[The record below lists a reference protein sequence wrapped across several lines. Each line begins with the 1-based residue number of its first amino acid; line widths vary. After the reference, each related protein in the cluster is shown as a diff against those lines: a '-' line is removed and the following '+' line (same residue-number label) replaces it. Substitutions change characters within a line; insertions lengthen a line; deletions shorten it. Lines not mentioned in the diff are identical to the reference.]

1 MNNHSLL
8 ELIINASLPVQL
20 VMLLLLGASVF
31 SWALM
36 YVKRGYIRQSQAEA
50 KDFEGRFWS
59 GLNLNELFSQLSQ
72 RQERRFGLEAIFEN
86 GFREFARARKA
97 ELRNSESVRS
107 AHRAMKVAMA
117 REVEMLEN
125 NLTFLAT
132 VGSVSPYVGLFGTVW
147 GIMESFRA
155 LAGVQQATL
164 AMVAPGISSRNSP
177 ASCSA
182 RRIRPNRG
190 ADVKKRRA
198 IADINVVPY
207 IDVMLVLLII
217 FMVTA
222 PLLKQGVDVDLPNAP
237 ANPLDVDSPEPIVVS
252 VDRKGAMFL
261 NIAAESDA
269 QIDAVTLVK
278 LVKAALLKEPKRPVM
293 VRGDANGPYQ
303 NVVTTLVLLQ
313 QADVGSVG
321 LVTDPEEAR

>member
-1 MNNHSLL
+1 MTNDSLL
-8 ELIINASLPVQL
+8 TLIFNASIPVQL
-20 VMLLLLGASVF
+20 VMLLLLSASIF

-36 YVKRGYIRQSQAEA
+36 YVKRSYIRQSQAEA

-59 GLNLNELFSQLSQ
+59 GVNLSELFGQMSQ

-117 REVEMLEN
+117 REIEMLEN

-164 AMVAPGISSRNSP
+164 AMVAPGISEALIATAMGLLAAIP
-177 ASCSA
+177 A
-182 RRIRPNRG
+182 
-190 ADVKKRRA
+190 
-198 IADINVVPY
+198 VVAY
-207 IDVMLVLLII
+207 NKFSSEIDTM
-217 FMVTA
+217 
-222 PLLKQGVDVDLPNAP
+222 
-237 ANPLDVDSPEPIVVS
+237 IV
-252 VDRKGAMFL
+252 RYENFL
-261 NIAAESDA
+261 EEFTGIL
-269 QIDAVTLVK
+269 QRQTQT
-278 LVKAALLKEPKRPVM
+278 PK
-293 VRGDANGPYQ
+293 
-303 NVVTTLVLLQ
+303 
-313 QADVGSVG
+313 
-321 LVTDPEEAR
+321 

>member
-1 MNNHSLL
+1 MKQHSILDL
-8 ELIINASLPVQL
+8 VINASLPVQL

-59 GLNLNELFSQLSQ
+59 GINLSDLFSQLSQ

-117 REVEMLEN
+117 REVEMMEN

-164 AMVAPGISSRNSP
+164 AMVAPGISEALIATAMGLVAAIP
-177 ASCSA
+177 A
-182 RRIRPNRG
+182 
-190 ADVKKRRA
+190 V
-198 IADINVVPY
+198 IAYNKFSSE
-207 IDVMLVLLII
+207 IDVMIVRYENFLEEFTGILQRQ
-217 FMVTA
+217 A
-222 PLLKQGVDVDLPNAP
+222 H
-237 ANPLDVDSPEPIVVS
+237 SP
-252 VDRKGAMFL
+252 K
-261 NIAAESDA
+261 
-269 QIDAVTLVK
+269 
-278 LVKAALLKEPKRPVM
+278 
-293 VRGDANGPYQ
+293 
-303 NVVTTLVLLQ
+303 
-313 QADVGSVG
+313 
-321 LVTDPEEAR
+321 

>member
-1 MNNHSLL
+1 MNDHSLI

-59 GLNLNELFSQLSQ
+59 GLNLNDLFGQLSQ

-97 ELRNSESVRS
+97 ELRDSESVRS

-132 VGSVSPYVGLFGTVW
+132 VGSVSPYIGLFGTVW

-164 AMVAPGISSRNSP
+164 AMVAPGISEALIATAMGLLAAIPAVIAYNKFSSEIDIMIVRYENFLEEFTGILQRQAHSP
-177 ASCSA
+177 
-182 RRIRPNRG
+182 
-190 ADVKKRRA
+190 K
-198 IADINVVPY
+198 
-207 IDVMLVLLII
+207 
-217 FMVTA
+217 
-222 PLLKQGVDVDLPNAP
+222 
-237 ANPLDVDSPEPIVVS
+237 
-252 VDRKGAMFL
+252 
-261 NIAAESDA
+261 
-269 QIDAVTLVK
+269 
-278 LVKAALLKEPKRPVM
+278 
-293 VRGDANGPYQ
+293 
-303 NVVTTLVLLQ
+303 
-313 QADVGSVG
+313 
-321 LVTDPEEAR
+321 